1 MADLFSTYEKP
12 KSKEIAPIALDRKT
26 LRTAVN
32 EKGETVYCL
41 SDVLAMVT
49 ETTSPRSLMRDV
61 KKSLIKQG
69 VQLSEIIV
77 HLKFPPA

>member
-1 MADLFSTYEKP
+1 MTDLFSAYEKP
-12 KSKEIAPIALDRKT
+12 RSKAIAPIDFDPKT

-61 KKSLIKQG
+61 QKRLIKQG
-69 VQLSEIIV
+69 VQVCEIV
-77 HLKFPPA
+77 AQYKFMA